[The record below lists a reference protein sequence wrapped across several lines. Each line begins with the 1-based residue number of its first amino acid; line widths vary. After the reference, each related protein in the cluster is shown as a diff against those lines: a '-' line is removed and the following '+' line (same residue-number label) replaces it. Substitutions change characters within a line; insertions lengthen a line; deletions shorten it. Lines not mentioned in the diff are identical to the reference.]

1 MLSPRLSTRA
11 AAVAVAASGAI
22 FSVPAVSA
30 ASSVRAAAATTGCT
44 LPVVHDVYDGFHV
57 GVPVGWDLSTLGG
70 EISVAASPTSS
81 QGAILYPALLTKGV
95 TAGTVFSAFMS
106 HEQKLVQGGKG
117 VFSYRTHEGGGGL
130 PAASVTAEVNGTAL
144 SGQAS
149 VTVLPLGTQLAS
161 RVALVS
167 LDFAPASQWAAAAGT
182 LAAVGRCYGAER
194 GALFSVF
201 QGDPFT
207 FIMPPGWHVGPEGQ
221 DYVELEN
228 SGNTASATY
237 ELWGPFVQGVNVTQ
251 PLSTPA
257 QAISFWFGKF
267 GFQGVHL
274 LSAITAGA
282 DLEYSEFTATLA
294 GKAVHGLI
302 YMDISVSGQT
312 TAGVFRL
319 ALAAA
324 GLWNP
329 LNGALIQMVG
339 SIQHNFSQDL
349 QEIQAVNR
357 QWQDFSGQVA
367 NFDDTLN
374 NQQLVQDPTTGKF
387 YEAPYSSYITDGP
400 AGPGYYLPNDQ
411 RLNSVERP

>member
-1 MLSPRLSTRA
+1 MYIRISERCRRLASPYPFGGPRRSETGFGDHASVTPAAQPSTALSRPWPCDA
-11 AAVAVAASGAI
+11 AAV
-22 FSVPAVSA
+22 
-30 ASSVRAAAATTGCT
+30 
-44 LPVVHDVYDGFHV
+44 
-57 GVPVGWDLSTLGG
+57 GG
-70 EISVAASPTSS
+70 
-81 QGAILYPALLTKGV
+81 
-95 TAGTVFSAFMS
+95 
-106 HEQKLVQGGKG
+106 
-117 VFSYRTHEGGGGL
+117 
-130 PAASVTAEVNGTAL
+130 
-144 SGQAS
+144 
-149 VTVLPLGTQLAS
+149 
-161 RVALVS
+161 
-167 LDFAPASQWAAAAGT
+167 
-182 LAAVGRCYGAER
+182 CYGAER

-201 QGDPFT
+201 QGNPFT

-221 DYVELEN
+221 DYMELEN

-237 ELWGPFVQGVNVTQ
+237 ELWGPFVQGVNVSQ
-251 PLSTPA
+251 PLNTPA

-274 LSAITAGA
+274 LSAITAAA
-282 DLEYSEFTATLA
+282 DLEYSEFTATLS

-302 YMDISVSGQT
+302 YMNISTSGQT

-329 LNGALIQMVG
+329 VNGALIQMVG

-349 QEIQAVNR
+349 KEIQAVNR
-357 QWQDFSGQVA
+357 QWQDFSGQIA

-400 AGPGYYLPNDQ
+400 GGPATTYPMTSASTPWSAPDRRCPRLPASRTGGENVFGCRGPAIDNLSQ
-411 RLNSVERP
+411 RQRVKAFRTWRVLRAFIPPWVPHLLYDPRLDLIPKLDHIHEQGHFSGAAVVDGLGRLATKLVSTSRALHFKPTDFRV